1 MDKEKSRR
9 FDPTLDN
16 QTLHIIA
23 QNSVVKLEYN
33 GIPTL
38 LFQRFYLFLCLP
50 VAIFASQILATIHHS
65 STVFIWFLARNK
77 TGCRY
82 CINMRVYNLLI
93 LPTSLPVST
102 PNTILHSRLTVY
114 LSDSL
119 DLTCCLSVFVLD
131 KRL

>member
-1 MDKEKSRR
+1 MDKEKSRS

-50 VAIFASQILATIHHS
+50 VAILASQILATIHHS

-82 CINMRVYNLLI
+82 CINKYARVQSLNSPY
-93 LPTSLPVST
+93 LPP
-102 PNTILHSRLTVY
+102 RLN
-114 LSDSL
+114 S
-119 DLTCCLSVFVLD
+119 
-131 KRL
+131 KHHPP